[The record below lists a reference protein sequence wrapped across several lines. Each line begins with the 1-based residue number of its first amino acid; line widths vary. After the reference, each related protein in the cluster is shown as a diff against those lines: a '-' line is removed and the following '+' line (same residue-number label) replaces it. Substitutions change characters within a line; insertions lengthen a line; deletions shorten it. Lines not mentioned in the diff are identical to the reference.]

1 MSYEKHTT
9 LIVTCQ
15 DKKHLTKTRKK
26 LIELFKL
33 TFKDELDEIN
43 YCTQIITK
51 IHKGLANSQY
61 SFEVLPDG
69 SKEGWS
75 TSDAVENAI
84 NKLLSW
90 LKENKEDNYC
100 EYIYARFSSD
110 DSNYTIKTDKEYE

>member
-61 SFEVLPDG
+61 SFAVLPDG

-84 NKLLSW
+84 NKLFQKETRIKEKIVPFMLSVRSIPKSFI
-90 LKENKEDNYC
+90 LE
-100 EYIYARFSSD
+100 
-110 DSNYTIKTDKEYE
+110 